1 MLLDFKIAGQ
11 GEVITLIHG
20 FCADESIWDTLVEEL
35 RDYKIILVS
44 LPGHAQ
50 KPANSPFTIESLSDE
65 IETFYQ
71 ENNIEKSVIIG
82 HSMGGY
88 IAAAY
93 TQKYP
98 NRVQG
103 MLFFH
108 SSMYA
113 DTAEKK
119 ENRTKSIEF
128 VQKYG
133 AKILI
138 QELVVKLFSDKYKEE
153 NPTVVSDRIKS
164 ALQMSDETILYC
176 LHALRDRTDRAS
188 LAQVNKPIA
197 YIIGKDDKLFSAQNL
212 LAEACLHSNTHILLA
227 NKSGHLAMIE
237 EPKICNSFIMN
248 FIHYCHTHSII

>member
-11 GEVITLIHG
+11 GAVITLIHG
-20 FCADESIWDTLVEEL
+20 FCASDRIWDALAQEL
-35 RDYKIILVS
+35 SNFRVIWIT
-44 LPGHAQ
+44 LPGHGD
-50 KPANSPFTIESLSDE
+50 KPASNPFTIEELADE
-65 IETFYQ
+65 IENFYQ

-113 DTAEKK
+113 DTVEKK

-138 QELVVKLFSDKYKEE
+138 QELVVKLFSDKYKEAHPLVLAASTE
-153 NPTVVSDRIKS
+153 Q
-164 ALQMSDETILYC
+164 ALKMTDETILYC
-176 LHALRDRTDRAS
+176 LQALRDRQDRTP
-188 LAQVNKPIA
+188 LIEIQKPIA
-197 YIIGKDDKLFSAQNL
+197 YIIGKDDKLFPAPKL
-212 LAEACLHSNTHILLA
+212 LAEACRHPHVSILLA
-227 NKSGHLAMIE
+227 NQSGHMGMLE
-237 EPKICNSFIMN
+237 EAVLCNSFVLN
-248 FIHYCHTHSII
+248 FIRICYTLSIK